1 MRIMGLDV
9 GSKTVGVAISDPL
22 GFTAQG
28 LEIIPIH
35 EEKGEFGLER
45 LAELVKEYKVD
56 KFVIGLPKNMNNTS
70 GPRVEASQ
78 AYGQR
83 VSELFGL
90 PVDYQDERLTTVA
103 AERMLVEQADIS
115 RSKRTKVIDKLAAQ
129 LILQNYLDRNF

>member
-28 LEIIPIH
+28 LEIIPID

-45 LAELVKEYKVD
+45 LTELVEQYKVD
-56 KFVIGLPKNMNNTS
+56 KFVVGLPKNMNNTS

-78 AYGQR
+78 AYGNLLLEQYK
-83 VSELFGL
+83 L

-103 AERMLVEQADIS
+103 AERMLIEQADIS
-115 RSKRTKVIDKLAAQ
+115 RGKRKKVIDKLAAQ
-129 LILQNYLDRNF
+129 LILQNYLDRTF

>member
-28 LEIIPIH
+28 IEIIKIN
-35 EEKGEFGLER
+35 EEKEEFGFDR
-45 LAELVKEYKVD
+45 LSELVKEYHVE

-78 AYGQR
+78 SYGKR
-83 VSELFGL
+83 LEELFGL
-90 PVDYQDERLTTVA
+90 PIIYQDERLSTVE
-103 AERMLVEQADIS
+103 AERMLVEQGDIS
-115 RSKRTKVIDKLAAQ
+115 RNKRKKVIDKLAAQ
-129 LILQNYLDRNF
+129 LILQNYLDRIY